1 MSHGVHAV
9 QHEVEHEL
17 QHEHGGAGKKRG
29 GDRTNKQIAL
39 LISVLALFLAFSE
52 TLGKAAQ
59 TKAISDNVE
68 TSNLWAFSQS
78 KGIRLNTLRTIAD
91 LLELQIP
98 ETSDPAL
105 KAAKEKKVKEWRKN
119 ADRYDSDPEKQE
131 GRKELQEKAREK
143 EEERDKAMAKYHH
156 YEIAS
161 AALQIGIVLASA
173 AVITGMIVLAWIA
186 GGLGIAGLAFIGIGL
201 FAPEAVHLL

>member
-17 QHEHGGAGKKRG
+17 QHEHGEKKHG

-78 KGIRLNTLRTIAD
+78 KGIRLYTLQTAAD
-91 LLELQIP
+91 LLDFEIP
-98 ETSDPAL
+98 GTSDPAL
-105 KAAKEKKVKEWRKN
+105 KAGKQKKVEEWRKT
-119 ADRYDSDPEKQE
+119 AKRWDSDPEKQE
-131 GRKELQEKAREK
+131 GRKELQEQAREK
-143 EEERDKAMAKYHH
+143 EEERNKAMAKYHH

-173 AVITGMIVLAWIA
+173 AVITGMVVLAWIA
-186 GGLGIAGLAFIGIGL
+186 GGLGIVGLAFIGIGL
-201 FAPEAVHLL
+201 FRPEAVHLF

>member
-9 QHEVEHEL
+9 QHEL
-17 QHEHGGAGKKRG
+17 QHEHGGAGKKQG
-29 GDRTNKQIAL
+29 ADRTSKQVAL
-39 LISVLALFLAFSE
+39 LISVLALLLAFSE

-91 LLELQIP
+91 LLEVEIP
-98 ETSDPAL
+98 GTSDPAL
-105 KAAKEKKVKEWRKN
+105 KAAKEKKVKEWRK
-119 ADRYDSDPEKQE
+119 AAERYDSDPQAGE
-131 GRKELQEKAREK
+131 GRKELQEQAREK
-143 EEERDKAMAKYHH
+143 ESERDKAMAKYHN

-161 AALQIGIVLASA
+161 GALQIGIVLSSA
-173 AVITGMIVLAWIA
+173 AVITGMMVLAWIA
-186 GGLGIAGLAFIGIGL
+186 GGLGIIGLALIGLGL
-201 FAPEAVHLL
+201 FAPEAVHFF

>member
-17 QHEHGGAGKKRG
+17 QHEHGGAGKKHG
-29 GDRTNKQIAL
+29 ADRTSKQIAL

-91 LLELQIP
+91 LLELDIP
-98 ETSDPAL
+98 GISDPAL
-105 KAAKEKKVKEWRKN
+105 KAAKEKKINEWRKT
-119 ADRYDSDPEKQE
+119 ADRYDSDPHTQE
-131 GRKELQEKAREK
+131 GRKELQAQAREK
-143 EEERDKAMAKYHH
+143 EAERDKAMAKYHN

-161 AALQIGIVLASA
+161 GALQIGIVLSSA
-173 AVITGMIVLAWIA
+173 AVITGMVVLAWIA
-186 GGLGIAGLAFIGIGL
+186 GGLGIIGLALIALGL
-201 FAPEAVHLL
+201 FAPEAVHLF